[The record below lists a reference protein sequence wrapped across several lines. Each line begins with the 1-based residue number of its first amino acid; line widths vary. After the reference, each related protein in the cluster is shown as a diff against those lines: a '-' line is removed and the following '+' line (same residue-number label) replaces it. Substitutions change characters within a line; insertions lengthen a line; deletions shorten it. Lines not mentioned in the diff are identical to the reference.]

1 MDLRTWNP
9 RRKTRSVMIRDIQ
22 VGGGAPVSVQ
32 SMTKCSTS
40 DVTAVLE
47 ETRALASAGCDI
59 VRVAVPDESAARAV
73 EAIVKQSP
81 IPVVADIHF
90 DYRLALITI
99 AGGVDA
105 VRINPGNMRRDSDLR
120 AVADAALAAR
130 IPIRIGINSGSLERF
145 LLKKH
150 GGPTAAAMAE
160 SALMCAQKFE
170 AWGFSDVKLSLKS
183 HDVAQTVTACR
194 KVAATCDYPFHLG
207 ITATGSGLEARL
219 KSAVGIGSLLLDGIG
234 DTIRVSLSSSALDE
248 VEVGI
253 TLLKVLGLRPRGVE
267 FVACPTCGRCKV
279 DLMGYLEVI
288 KRRLSGLKGEISIAV
303 MGCEVNGP
311 GEARQAD
318 IGVAFSDDG
327 TANLFRGG
335 KRYASGPAEETVG
348 RLVTDA
354 QQLAREG

>member
-1 MDLRTWNP
+1 MELGTPNA
-9 RRKTRSVMIRDIQ
+9 RRQTRRVMIGDVQ

-40 DVTAVLE
+40 DIAAVLDQ
-47 ETRALASAGCDI
+47 TRALASAGCDI

-73 EAIVKQSP
+73 EPVAKESS

-90 DYRLALITI
+90 DHRLALITI

-105 VRINPGNMRRDSDLR
+105 VRINPGNMRRESHLK
-120 AVADAALAAR
+120 AVADAAGAAG
-130 IPIRIGINSGSLERF
+130 IPIRIGINSGSLERS

-150 GGPTAAAMAE
+150 GGPTAEAMAE
-160 SALMCAQKFE
+160 SALVCAQKFE
-170 AWGFSDVKLSLKS
+170 AWGLSDIKLSLKS
-183 HDVAQTVTACR
+183 HDVAQTVAAYR
-194 KVAATCDYPFHLG
+194 KVAAACDYPLHLG

-219 KSAVGIGSLLLDGIG
+219 KSAIGIGSLLLDGIG
-234 DTIRVSLSSSALDE
+234 DTIRVSLSSSPLEE

-253 TLLKVLGLRPRGVE
+253 AVLKVLGLRPRGVE

-288 KRRLSGLKGEISIAV
+288 KRRLSDLKGEISVAV
-303 MGCEVNGP
+303 MGCVVNGP

-327 TANLFRGG
+327 IANLFRNGR
-335 KRYASGPAEETVG
+335 RYASGSAGDMVE

-354 QQLAREG
+354 RRLAREE

>member
-1 MDLRTWNP
+1 L
-9 RRKTRSVMIRDIQ
+9 
-22 VGGGAPVSVQ
+22 VQ

-40 DVTAVLE
+40 DIAGVLDQ
-47 ETRALASAGCDI
+47 TRALASAGCDI

-73 EAIVKQSP
+73 EAIAKGSP

-105 VRINPGNMRRDSDLR
+105 VRINPGNMRRDSHLK
-120 AVADAALAAR
+120 AVAKTAGAAG
-130 IPIRIGINSGSLERF
+130 IPVRIGVNSGSLERS

-160 SALMCAQKFE
+160 SALTCAKRFE
-170 AWGFSDVKLSLKS
+170 GWGFSDLKLSLKS
-183 HDVAQTVTACR
+183 HDVTQTVTACR
-194 KVAATCDYPFHLG
+194 KVAAACDYPLHLG

-219 KSAVGIGSLLLDGIG
+219 KSAIGIGSLLLDGIG
-234 DTIRVSLSSSALDE
+234 DTIRVSLSSSPLDE
-248 VEVGI
+248 VEVAI
-253 TLLKVLGLRPRGVE
+253 AVLKVVGLRPRGVE

-279 DLMGYLEVI
+279 DLMNYLEAI
-288 KRRLSGLKGEISIAV
+288 KRRLSDVKGEISIAV
-303 MGCEVNGP
+303 MGCVVNGP
-311 GEARQAD
+311 GEARLAD

-327 TANLFRGG
+327 NANLFRNGR
-335 KRYASGPAEETVG
+335 RYASGPAGDMVE

-354 QQLAREG
+354 RRLARKG